1 MERTMGIALSLLL
14 VAAGAIMRFAVTV
27 QGHGFNVHTTGLI
40 LMAVGAVGVLLS
52 LVFWASWGG
61 FSRRPAAV
69 ASTSAIV
76 ERERPVEREPDAQ
89 DTRR

>member
-1 MERTMGIALSLLL
+1 MELTMGIALSLLL

-40 LMAVGAVGVLLS
+40 LMAVGGVGVLLS
-52 LVFWASWGG
+52 LIFWASWGG

-69 ASTSAIV
+69 GPATTGV
-76 ERERPVEREPDAQ
+76 DRERPVERERDVQ
-89 DTRR
+89 DTRG

>member
-1 MERTMGIALSLLL
+1 MGIALSLLL

-40 LMAVGAVGVLLS
+40 LMAVGGVGVLLS

-61 FSRRPAAV
+61 FQRRPAYETPA
-69 ASTSAIV
+69 TSSV
-76 ERERPVEREPDAQ
+76 DSERPVERDVHDA
-89 DTRR
+89 RR

>member
-1 MERTMGIALSLLL
+1 MECTMGIALSLLL

-40 LMAVGAVGVLLS
+40 LMAVGGVGVLLS
-52 LVFWASWGG
+52 LVFWSRWGG

-69 ASTSAIV
+69 ASTPASV
-76 ERERPVEREPDAQ
+76 ESERPVERERGVQ
-89 DTRR
+89 DTHR

>member
-1 MERTMGIALSLLL
+1 MESTMGIALSLLL

-40 LMAVGAVGVLLS
+40 LMAVGAAGVLLS
-52 LVFWASWGG
+52 LIFWASWGG
-61 FSRRPAAV
+61 FSRRPAA
-69 ASTSAIV
+69 AGPMPERERLV
-76 ERERPVEREPDAQ
+76 ERERDVQ

>member
-1 MERTMGIALSLLL
+1 MGIALSLLL

-40 LMAVGAVGVLLS
+40 LMAVGGVGVLLS
-52 LVFWASWGG
+52 LVFWSRWGGG

-69 ASTSAIV
+69 ASTPASV
-76 ERERPVEREPDAQ
+76 EGERPVERERDVQ

>member
-40 LMAVGAVGVLLS
+40 LMAVGGVGVLLS
-52 LVFWASWGG
+52 LVFWSRWGG

-69 ASTSAIV
+69 ASAPANVAS
-76 ERERPVEREPDAQ
+76 ERPVERERDVQ

>member
-40 LMAVGAVGVLLS
+40 LMAVGGVGVLLS
-52 LVFWASWGG
+52 LIFWSRWGG

-69 ASTSAIV
+69 ASTPGDL
-76 ERERPVEREPDAQ
+76 ERERPVERERDVQ

>member
-40 LMAVGAVGVLLS
+40 LMGVGAIGVVLS
-52 LVFWASWGG
+52 LVFWSRWGG

-69 ASTSAIV
+69 ASTPANV
-76 ERERPVEREPDAQ
+76 ATERPLERERSVQ
-89 DTRR
+89 DTPR

>member
-1 MERTMGIALSLLL
+1 MGIALSLLL

-40 LMAVGAVGVLLS
+40 LMAVGGIGVLLS
-52 LVFWASWGG
+52 LVFWSRWGG
-61 FSRRPAAV
+61 FRRRTAAVGSTTTRPANEPP
-69 ASTSAIV
+69 V
-76 ERERPVEREPDAQ
+76 ERERAVQ

>member
-52 LVFWASWGG
+52 LVFWSRWGG
-61 FSRRPAAV
+61 FSRRPVAV
-69 ASTSAIV
+69 ASTPADV
-76 ERERPVEREPDAQ
+76 AGERPVERERDAQ

>member
-1 MERTMGIALSLLL
+1 MGIALSLLL

-40 LMAVGAVGVLLS
+40 LMAVGGAGVLLS
-52 LVFWASWGG
+52 LIFWASWGG
-61 FSRRPAAV
+61 FSRRPAA
-69 ASTSAIV
+69 AGPATTSV
-76 ERERPVEREPDAQ
+76 DRQRPVERERDVQ